1 MNNYK
6 SVLTFDTYYVEK
18 VEFHKNPMY
27 HEVIDG
33 LEIDLD
39 IGKSVSYDISTKVG
53 EVSLHVSVFND
64 PLTNNYPFSLDV
76 YKRQS
81 SDLSP
86 SKNS

>member
-39 IGKSVSYDISTKVG
+39 IGKSVS
-53 EVSLHVSVFND
+53 
-64 PLTNNYPFSLDV
+64 
-76 YKRQS
+76 
-81 SDLSP
+81 
-86 SKNS
+86 